1 MDCRLTADGL
11 PEELPV
17 LALREFVVFPYMVL
31 PLFVARE
38 RSIAAIEEAMDGDR
52 LVLLVAQR
60 NPETVDPDPDDLYQ
74 VGTVAMVMR
83 GMRMPDGRLKVL
95 VQGLGKA
102 RIDSIIEQRDSTWVR
117 ASALESDAEGADD
130 WTVEGEA
137 LTRAVRTR
145 VEELLPLKNLPPEV
159 LSITT
164 NVQNPGRLA
173 DLVASNL
180 RLRLEE
186 AQEVLEIADPLERLR
201 KVDALLKREI
211 EVSSLQAGYQTE
223 TETET
228 PAESQDE
235 FSRDHREAFLRE
247 QLRAI
252 QNELGEVD
260 PRSEE
265 FDEYRLKVEEANLP
279 EETREEAVRQLRRL
293 ERMHPDGPEAQVVR
307 NYLDWV
313 VELPWD
319 RCSPDQLDLDRA
331 RAVLDT
337 DHAHLSIVKDRILEF
352 LGVRKLR
359 EDSRG
364 PILCFAGPPGVGKT
378 SLGRSIAR
386 AMGREFVRVSLGG
399 VRDEAEIRG
408 HRRTYVGALPGR
420 IIQGL
425 KTAGTSNPVM
435 MLDELDKLGA
445 DFRGDPSAALLE
457 VLDPEQNKD
466 FSDHFLNTPFDL
478 SKVLFIATAN
488 MLEPIPAPLRD
499 RMEVIRLSGYTPEE
513 KSEITTNF
521 LIPRQIAEHGMSED
535 QVSFTK
541 NAIAS
546 LSAEYTCEAG
556 VRSLERQVAA
566 ICRKVARKRAEG
578 DESKATINT
587 KSLDKLLG
595 PPPYKSDHASEEAE
609 VGLVN
614 GLAWTE
620 AGGEVLSLE
629 ANLSRGRGLLLT
641 GQLGDVMQESGQA
654 ALSYVRSRAST
665 FDVEKD
671 FHQNYDI
678 HLHVP
683 EGAIPKDG
691 PSAGITLATA
701 IVSALTGVPVSHD
714 VAMTGEITLRGKVLP
729 IGGLKEKV
737 LAAHRAGLTQ
747 VIMPAE
753 NEKDLQDVPDE
764 VLQDLTIHFV
774 DTMDEVLRLALVSP
788 LASPASDDEEGEL
801 PPGGQQPDEK
811 GGHTHHHQ
819 GGHQHGLAPDA
830 VAEMAEDNSP
840 QRSGNEAD
848 EVGGE

>member
-1 MDCRLTADGL
+1 MDCTPPADQL

-38 RSIAAIEEAMDGDR
+38 RSITAIEDALAGDR

-60 NPETVDPDPDDLYQ
+60 NPDTADPDPDDLYR
-74 VGTVAMVMR
+74 VGTVAVIMR
-83 GMRMPDGRLKVL
+83 SMRMSDGRLKVL

-102 RIDSIIEQRDSTWVR
+102 RIDSVIEHPESTWVR
-117 ASALESDAEGADD
+117 ATPLEIEDEGAED

-159 LSITT
+159 LSITA
-164 NVQNPGRLA
+164 NVKSPGRLA

-186 AQEVLEIADPLERLR
+186 AQEVLELRDPLARLR
-201 KVDALLKREI
+201 KVDAFLKRELDA
-211 EVSSLQAGYQTE
+211 SSIQAE
-223 TETET
+223 FES
-228 PAESQDE
+228 PAPEE
-235 FSRDHREAFLRE
+235 LTNDHREAFLRE

-252 QNELGEVD
+252 QSELGEGD
-260 PRSEE
+260 PRAEE
-265 FDEYRLKVEEANLP
+265 FDEYRLKVDEANLP
-279 EETREEAVRQLRRL
+279 EATREEAMRQLRRL

-319 RCSPDQLDLDRA
+319 RSSPDQLDLPRA
-331 RAVLDT
+331 RAILDD

-359 EDSRG
+359 QDSRG

-386 AMGREFVRVSLGG
+386 AMGREFIRVSLGG

-425 KTAGTSNPVM
+425 KQAGTNNPVM
-435 MLDELDKLGA
+435 LLDELDKLGA

-457 VLDPEQNKD
+457 VLDPEQNCQ

-478 SKVLFIATAN
+478 SRVLFIATAN
-488 MLEPIPAPLRD
+488 MLDSIPAPLRD

-521 LIPRQIAEHGMSED
+521 LIPRQVEDHGMAED
-535 QVSFTK
+535 QISWTR

-546 LSAEYTCEAG
+546 LCSEYTYEAG
-556 VRSLERQVAA
+556 VRNLERQVAA
-566 ICRKVARKRAEG
+566 VCRKVARRKAEG
-578 DESKATINT
+578 DDSKVAINR
-587 KSLDKLLG
+587 KNLDKLLG
-595 PPPYKSDHASEEAE
+595 PPPYRNETLSQDSEI
-609 VGLVN
+609 GLVN

-620 AGGEVLSLE
+620 AGGDVLSLE
-629 ANLSRGRGLLLT
+629 ANLSHGRGLLLT
-641 GQLGDVMQESGQA
+641 GQLGDVMKESGQT
-654 ALSYVRSRAST
+654 ALSYVRSILSEIGVSEREFARQQ
-665 FDVEKD
+665 V
-671 FHQNYDI
+671 HV
-678 HLHVP
+678 HVP
-683 EGAIPKDG
+683 AGGIPKDG
-691 PSAGITLATA
+691 PSAGVAIATA
-701 IVSALTGVPVSHD
+701 IASLASGIAIRGD
-714 VAMTGEITLRGKVLP
+714 VAMTGEVTLRGRVLP
-729 IGGLKEKV
+729 VGGVREKA
-737 LAAHRAGLTQ
+737 LAALRRGITTI
-747 VIMPAE
+747 VIPE
-753 NEKDLQDVPDE
+753 SNVSDLREIPKELKRRITFLPVRHMRE
-764 VLQDLTIHFV
+764 VLDHVLV
-774 DTMDEVLRLALVSP
+774 DPIGWQPNAGTKTARTSAP
-788 LASPASDDEEGEL
+788 GAPTPAHASKRD
-801 PPGGQQPDEK
+801 
-811 GGHTHHHQ
+811 
-819 GGHQHGLAPDA
+819 
-830 VAEMAEDNSP
+830 
-840 QRSGNEAD
+840 
-848 EVGGE
+848 

>member
-1 MDCRLTADGL
+1 MDCRPPADGL

-38 RSIAAIEEAMDGDR
+38 RSIAAIEEAMNGDR

-60 NPETVDPDPDDLYQ
+60 NPETVDPDPDDLHR

-83 GMRMPDGRLKVL
+83 SMRMPDGRLKVL

-102 RIDSIIEQRDSTWVR
+102 RIDSVIEQRESTWVR
-117 ASALESDAEGADD
+117 ASAIDGDGEGADD

-186 AQEVLEIADPLERLR
+186 AQEVLEIADPIARLR
-201 KVDALLKREI
+201 KVDTLLKREL
-211 EVSSLQAGYQTE
+211 EVSSLQADYQSG
-223 TETET
+223 
-228 PAESQDE
+228 AEAPPDE

-260 PRSEE
+260 PRADE
-265 FDEYRLKVEEANLP
+265 FDEYRLKVEEALLP
-279 EETREEAVRQLRRL
+279 DETREEAMRQLRRL

-319 RCSPDQLDLDRA
+319 RCSPDQLDLDQA
-331 RAVLDT
+331 REILDA

-359 EDSRG
+359 DDSRG

-425 KTAGTSNPVM
+425 KQAGTSNPVM
-435 MLDELDKLGA
+435 MLDELDKLGN

-457 VLDPEQNKD
+457 VLDPEQNKS

-513 KSEITTNF
+513 KSEITTQF
-521 LIPRQIAEHGMSED
+521 LIPRQIEEHGMASD

-541 NAIAS
+541 TAITS
-546 LSAEYTCEAG
+546 LCSEYTYEAG
-556 VRSLERQVAA
+556 VRNLERQVAA

-578 DESKATINT
+578 DESKAVINNKT
-587 KSLDKLLG
+587 LDKLLG
-595 PPPYKSDHASEEAE
+595 PPPFKSDHASEEPD

-629 ANLSRGRGLLLT
+629 ANLSRGRGLVLT
-641 GQLGDVMQESGQA
+641 GQLGDVMKESGQT
-654 ALSYVRSRAST
+654 ALSFVRSILAEIGVDERE
-665 FDVEKD
+665 FGRQQV
-671 FHQNYDI
+671 HV
-678 HLHVP
+678 HVP
-683 EGAIPKDG
+683 AGATPKDG
-691 PSAGITLATA
+691 PSAGVAIATA
-701 IVSALTGVPVSHD
+701 IASLATGTAIRSD
-714 VAMTGEITLRGKVLP
+714 IAMTGEVTLRGRVLP
-729 IGGLKEKV
+729 VGGVREKA
-737 LAAHRAGLTQ
+737 LAALRSGITTI
-747 VIMPAE
+747 VIPESNVA
-753 NEKDLQDVPDE
+753 DLREIPRELKKRLEFVPVKHMRE
-764 VLQDLTIHFV
+764 VLDQV
-774 DTMDEVLRLALVSP
+774 LVSP
-788 LASPASDDEEGEL
+788 LEWRAKQRPSLAVGASTGGGLPA
-801 PPGGQQPDEK
+801 Q
-811 GGHTHHHQ
+811 
-819 GGHQHGLAPDA
+819 ARADA
-830 VAEMAEDNSP
+830 TRD
-840 QRSGNEAD
+840 
-848 EVGGE
+848 

>member
-1 MDCRLTADGL
+1 MDFTPSVTRF

-31 PLFVARE
+31 PLFVTRE
-38 RSIAAIEEAMDGDR
+38 RSIAAIEDALENDR
-52 LVLLVAQR
+52 LVLLTAQR
-60 NPETVDPDPDDLYQ
+60 NPETVDPDPDDLYR

-83 GMRMPDGRLKVL
+83 SMRMPDGRLKVL
-95 VQGLGKA
+95 IQGLGKA
-102 RIDSIIEQRDSTWVR
+102 RIDSVIEERESTWVR
-117 ASALESDAEGADD
+117 ASAFGSADESADD

-137 LTRAVRTR
+137 LTRAVRSR

-159 LSITT
+159 LAITT
-164 NVQNPGRLA
+164 NVQSPGRLA

-186 AQEVLEIADPLERLR
+186 AQEVLEIEDALARLR
-201 KVDALLKREI
+201 KVDALLKREL
-211 EVSSLQAGYQTE
+211 EASTLAADFQQGASA
-223 TETET
+223 
-228 PAESQDE
+228 PQDDL
-235 FSRDHREAFLRE
+235 SRDHREAFLRE

-252 QNELGEVD
+252 QNELGEAD
-260 PRSEE
+260 PRADE
-265 FDEYRLKVEEANLP
+265 FDEYRIKVEEASLP
-279 EETREEAVRQLRRL
+279 EEAREEAVRQLRRL

-319 RCSPDQLDLDRA
+319 RCSPDRLGLDEARAILDR
-331 RAVLDT
+331 

-359 EDSRG
+359 SDSRG

-425 KTAGTSNPVM
+425 KQAGTSNPVM
-435 MLDELDKLGA
+435 TLDELDKLGA

-499 RMEVIRLSGYTPEE
+499 RMEIVRLSGYTPEE
-513 KSEITTNF
+513 KCEIATNF
-521 LIPRQIAEHGMSED
+521 LIPRQIEEHGMTPEQMSWTRNA
-535 QVSFTK
+535 VS
-541 NAIAS
+541 AIS
-546 LSAEYTCEAG
+546 SEYTYEAG
-556 VRSLERQVAA
+556 VRNLERQVAA
-566 ICRKVARKRAEG
+566 ICRKIARKRAEG
-578 DESKATINT
+578 DEAKVVINR

-595 PPPYKSDHASEEAE
+595 PPPFRQENASTEPE

-620 AGGEVLSLE
+620 GGGEVLSLE
-629 ANLSRGRGLLLT
+629 ANLSAGRGLLLT
-641 GQLGDVMQESGQA
+641 GQLGDVMKESGQA
-654 ALSYVRSRAST
+654 ALSYVRSILGEIGVSDREFARQQ
-665 FDVEKD
+665 V
-671 FHQNYDI
+671 

-683 EGAIPKDG
+683 AGATPKDG
-691 PSAGITLATA
+691 PSAGVAIATA
-701 IVSALTGVPVSHD
+701 IASLATDIPVRAD
-714 VAMTGEITLRGKVLP
+714 VAMTGEVTLRGRVLP
-729 IGGLKEKV
+729 VGGVREKA
-737 LAAHRAGLTQ
+737 LAALRSGISTIIIPESN
-747 VIMPAE
+747 VG
-753 NEKDLQDVPDE
+753 DLREIPKELKKRIEFIPVRHMRE
-764 VLQDLTIHFV
+764 VLDV
-774 DTMDEVLRLALVSP
+774 VLSEPLSWAPKKARRVSP
-788 LASPASDDEEGEL
+788 STASTGAPAHAS
-801 PPGGQQPDEK
+801 
-811 GGHTHHHQ
+811 
-819 GGHQHGLAPDA
+819 ANDA
-830 VAEMAEDNSP
+830 D
-840 QRSGNEAD
+840 
-848 EVGGE
+848 